1 MAKRTSAAAEAVQPT
16 RAEEAAPP
24 LPAAEQPKSEPP
36 QRALLADPFPIK
48 TVNLDGYKVQLQHSR
63 QANEMQIRFGDG
75 TEKDKPSDEIR
86 DFVKSHKVEIET
98 KTGEKKEVQLF
109 HWNKDDRAWGM
120 RIDRDRP
127 ATARQKAEQMFE
139 DVVKLVAQER
149 GAGQQR

>member
-1 MAKRTSAAAEAVQPT
+1 MAKRTSTAAKAVQPAP
-16 RAEEAAPP
+16 AEEAAPP
-24 LPAAEQPKSEPP
+24 LPAAEQPKPGQPS
-36 QRALLADPFPIK
+36 QQFLADPFPIK

-63 QANEMQIRFGDG
+63 QSNEMQIRFGDG

-98 KTGEKKEVQLF
+98 KAGEKKEVQLF

-120 RIDRDRP
+120 RIDREMP
-127 ATARQKAEQMFE
+127 ATSRQKAEQMFE

>member
-1 MAKRTSAAAEAVQPT
+1 MAKRTSTAAKAVQPAP
-16 RAEEAAPP
+16 AEEAAPP
-24 LPAAEQPKSEPP
+24 LPAAEQPKPGQPS
-36 QRALLADPFPIK
+36 QQFLADPFPIK

-63 QANEMQIRFGDG
+63 QSNEMQIRFGDG

-109 HWNKDDRAWGM
+109 HWNQDDRAWGM

-127 ATARQKAEQMFE
+127 ATSRQKAEQAFE

>member
-1 MAKRTSAAAEAVQPT
+1 MATKRKSAAAAVEPT
-16 RAEEAAPP
+16 PTEEAAPP
-24 LPAAEQPKSEPP
+24 LPAAEQPKAEPP
-36 QRALLADPFPIK
+36 LGAFLADPFPVK

-109 HWNKDDRAWGM
+109 HWNQDDRAWGM

-127 ATARQKAEQMFE
+127 ATSRQKAEQAFE

-149 GAGQQR
+149 GVGQER

>member
-1 MAKRTSAAAEAVQPT
+1 MAKRTSTAAKAVQPAP
-16 RAEEAAPP
+16 AEEAAPP
-24 LPAAEQPKSEPP
+24 LPAAEQPKPGQPS
-36 QRALLADPFPIK
+36 QQFLADPFPIK

-63 QANEMQIRFGDG
+63 QSNEMQIRFGDG

-86 DFVKSHKVEIET
+86 DFVKSHKVMAAT
-98 KTGEKKEVQLF
+98 KEGEKEVQLF

-127 ATARQKAEQMFE
+127 ATSRQKAEQAFE

-149 GAGQQR
+149 GAGLQR

>member
-1 MAKRTSAAAEAVQPT
+1 MAKRTSAAAKAIQPT
-16 RAEEAAPP
+16 PVEEAAPP
-24 LPAAEQPKSEPP
+24 LPAAEQPKAEPP
-36 QRALLADPFPIK
+36 QRALLADPFPVK

-86 DFVKSHKVEIET
+86 DFVKSHKVKAAT
-98 KTGEKKEVQLF
+98 KEGEKEVQLF

-120 RIDRDRP
+120 RIDREMP
-127 ATARQKAEQMFE
+127 ATSRQKAEQAFE

-149 GAGQQR
+149 GVGQQR